1 MLAAVALQSFNPNF
15 LVSHAAHQRMV
26 CTEAIII
33 DVTIFRNFFS
43 IFGISSVRI
52 ACFSLF
58 GNPIL
63 EKSLD
68 LGPFLILSFAHKH
81 LRQHSF

>member
-15 LVSHAAHQRMV
+15 LVSNAAHQRLV
-26 CTEAIII
+26 CTAAI

-43 IFGISSVRI
+43 IFGISSVQI

-68 LGPFLILSFAHKH
+68 LGPSLILSFAHKH